1 MSKKIEMKELSLKTK
16 IGETAYWTS
25 LSGEVC
31 VGVLKEWDNNTA
43 IMITGNGKEKAVHCK

>member
-31 VGVLKEWDNNTA
+31 VGGSIRDFRRN
-43 IMITGNGKEKAVHCK
+43 IFG